1 MAAIV
6 YNPYSFLEDVYSN
19 GLDYVIQNLPA
30 PAPGTTTSIQ
40 DLNDTLFEYLA
51 GWLNVNIN
59 PNSGTAPS
67 PVIELL
73 FNQVLANTA
82 NDYINLKIIPNLST
96 GVQLNVNQLRLI
108 NAGIAG
114 INYNTYDSLDNFF
127 DGFDEQIASCKA
139 NNAEKAAI
147 YIASAVAR
155 ASNDYWNN
163 ILSNGPSSP
172 VPGTW
177 TQYLNS
183 SYWPVNY
190 NNLSAWV
197 GASYLENWRGPLHF
211 KQ

>member
-1 MAAIV
+1 
-6 YNPYSFLEDVYSN
+6 
-19 GLDYVIQNLPA
+19 
-30 PAPGTTTSIQ
+30 
-40 DLNDTLFEYLA
+40 
-51 GWLNVNIN
+51 
-59 PNSGTAPS
+59 
-67 PVIELL
+67 
-73 FNQVLANTA
+73 
-82 NDYINLKIIPNLST
+82 
-96 GVQLNVNQLRLI
+96 LI